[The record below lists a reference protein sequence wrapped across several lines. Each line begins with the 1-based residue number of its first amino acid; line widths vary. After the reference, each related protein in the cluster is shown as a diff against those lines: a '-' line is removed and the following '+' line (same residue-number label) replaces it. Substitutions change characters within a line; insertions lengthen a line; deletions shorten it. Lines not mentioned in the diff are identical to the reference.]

1 MSGNSLAV
9 QWLGLQAFMAEG
21 QKKKKRG
28 QIMLFRKLYSETSL
42 ALVVKT
48 LHFQC
53 KGRGSDILWKFV
65 LCGIT
70 CKYILPDIKSI
81 IKSP

>member
-1 MSGNSLAV
+1 
-9 QWLGLQAFMAEG
+9 
-21 QKKKKRG
+21 
-28 QIMLFRKLYSETSL
+28 MLFRKLYSETSL

-65 LCGIT
+65 LCGIS